1 MEENRG
7 IILDFYNPKNSQL
20 FTENPTNPVISIKI
34 LKENGKKIEMKLMT
48 VPFSLNST
56 LLNKFSFQNNSL
68 KYKNYRNFNI
78 NITGI
83 NKLEF
88 EDYRKF

>member
-1 MEENRG
+1 
-7 IILDFYNPKNSQL
+7 
-20 FTENPTNPVISIKI
+20 
-34 LKENGKKIEMKLMT
+34 MKLMT

-56 LLNKFSFQNNSL
+56 LLSKFSFQNNSL